1 MKKTLILLHLVI
13 LYTLAYSQSAIHL
26 WPGNVPGEDNPKAE
40 AVLSDNQ
47 KGNVT
52 RLGKVTDPILEVFQ
66 PDELKNNGVG
76 IIICPGGGYSIL
88 AIDKEGYEVAEWLIS
103 LGYTA
108 FVLQYRV
115 PQKQAGALMDA
126 QRAIRMVRANA
137 VKWNLNPQ
145 KIGMMGFS
153 AGGSLTARTSAL
165 DHQQTYPPVDE
176 NDKISAKPDFSMLIY
191 PAYLDKGENRSLTP
205 ELEVDSLVPPMFIF
219 TATND
224 GHANS
229 ALVMTSALRDA
240 KVPVELHMV
249 PEGGHGY
256 GLRKG
261 NIAAETWPG
270 LMEEWL
276 KRNVIKNQ

>member
-1 MKKTLILLHLVI
+1 
-13 LYTLAYSQSAIHL
+13 
-26 WPGNVPGEDNPKAE
+26 
-40 AVLSDNQ
+40 
-47 KGNVT
+47 
-52 RLGKVTDPILEVFQ
+52 
-66 PDELKNNGVG
+66 
-76 IIICPGGGYSIL
+76 
-88 AIDKEGYEVAEWLIS
+88 
-103 LGYTA
+103 
-108 FVLQYRV
+108 
-115 PQKQAGALMDA
+115 
-126 QRAIRMVRANA
+126 
-137 VKWNLNPQ
+137 
-145 KIGMMGFS
+145 
-153 AGGSLTARTSAL
+153 
-165 DHQQTYPPVDE
+165 
-176 NDKISAKPDFSMLIY
+176 MLIY